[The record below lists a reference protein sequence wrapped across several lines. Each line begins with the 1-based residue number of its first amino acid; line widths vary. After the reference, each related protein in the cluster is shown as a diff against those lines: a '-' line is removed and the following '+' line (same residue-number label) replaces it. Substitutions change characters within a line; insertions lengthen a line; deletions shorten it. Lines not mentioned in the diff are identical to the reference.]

1 MLEWLNANIAYW
13 HWIVFGLLLI
23 LTEIMTVSFILLW
36 FGVSAILVGVLLWLL
51 PISLTMQLL
60 IWTLLSLFNVFAW
73 FKWVSPH
80 LKNKTLSGMAK
91 EKMIGQIGTVIDY
104 NSVQP
109 DRGLLRFP
117 APILGN
123 DEWQFICSDEIE
135 VGSRVIVKEFS
146 GNTLIVNCFK

>member
-13 HWIVFGLLLI
+13 HWIVFGLFLMLA
-23 LTEIMTVSFILLW
+23 EIMTVSFILLW
-36 FGVSAILVGVLLWLL
+36 FGLSAILVGVLLWIF
-51 PISLTMQLL
+51 PISLTMQIF
-60 IWTLLSLFNVFAW
+60 IWTVLSLFNVYAW

-80 LKNKTLSGMAK
+80 LKNKTLSGMAQ

-104 NSVQP
+104 NPVQP
-109 DRGLLRFP
+109 ERGLLRFP

-146 GNTLIVNCFK
+146 GNTLIVNSFK